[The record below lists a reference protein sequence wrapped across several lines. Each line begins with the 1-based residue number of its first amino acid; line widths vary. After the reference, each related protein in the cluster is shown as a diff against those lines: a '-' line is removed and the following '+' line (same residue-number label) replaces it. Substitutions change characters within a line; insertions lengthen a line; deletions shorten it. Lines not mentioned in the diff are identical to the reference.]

1 LSNRKRN
8 EETGKMWSLSR
19 QAMLRGRTGGRFA
32 FRPTPGTSSIPTA
45 SRLFAG
51 GSSHDGDKVYLHV
64 GPAGDCWT
72 GNNIFAAKHL
82 SPDYVKSIL
91 LPDGLSTEILLE
103 EMEENP
109 DLGQQAYDTELL
121 PEVLVKRVREAQSVL
136 AE

>member
-1 LSNRKRN
+1 
-8 EETGKMWSLSR
+8 MWSLSR
-19 QAMLRGRTGGRFA
+19 QTLRGRTGGRL
-32 FRPTPGTSSIPTA
+32 FRPTPSTTGIPAA

-51 GSSHDGDKVYLHV
+51 GSSHDDDKVYLHV

-82 SPDYVKSIL
+82 MPDYVKSIL
-91 LPDGLSTEILLE
+91 LPNDLSTEILLE

-121 PEVLVKRVREAQSVL
+121 PEIIVKRVREAQSV